1 MLASAGVA
9 GTIGRALLLVGF
21 VGAVFGAFA
30 AITGVRNNEPR
41 VIRLVSRF
49 AVLAFAAAVGAFAVM
64 EYAMIT
70 RDFRLHMC
78 RKLARGRHLR
88 FTTLR
93 PCGAHLKVR
102 S

>member
-1 MLASAGVA
+1 MLASAGIA

-21 VGAVFGAFA
+21 ICSVLGAFA

-49 AVLAFAAAVGAFAVM
+49 ATMAFVAAVGAFAVM

-70 RDFRLHMC
+70 RDFS
-78 RKLARGRHLR
+78 LAYVQ
-88 FTTLR
+88 
-93 PCGAHLKVR
+93 KVG
-102 S
+102 SW